1 MQGQGQGHDM
11 SIVLVEFQGG
21 GVLRQGVQV
30 HAEKIHSK
38 LAIDVVEFIFIF
50 AEFIFQ
56 VLFIHFFEVVEIVRA
71 LRVDTLM
78 DGEVFAVFLGDKGA
92 AAMRATEFRQQKT
105 ALIRR
110 EPGITDFAQELPFG
124 AIVLVKEWLGGI
136 TARTGAVIRDVA
148 IGAAAYGADHL
159 AVTFFVV
166 REEIL
171 VSPVLPEVSDQ
182 RKLINFEFLV
192 LGRMRIIK
200 SPLFERDV
208 SANKVD

>member
-78 DGEVFAVFLGDKGA
+78 DGEVFA
-92 AAMRATEFRQQKT
+92 EFRQQKT

-148 IGAAAYGADHL
+148 IGAADYGADYL

-166 REEIL
+166 RDEIL

-200 SPLFERDV
+200 SPLLERDV

>member
-1 MQGQGQGHDM
+1 MEFVFVFP
-11 SIVLVEFQGG
+11 IVLI
-21 GVLRQGVQV
+21 QV
-30 HAEKIHSK
+30 VFINFTKIVK
-38 LAIDVVEFIFIF
+38 
-50 AEFIFQ
+50 
-56 VLFIHFFEVVEIVRA
+56 IVRT
-71 LRVDTLM
+71 LGVHTLM
-78 DGEVFAVFLGDKGA
+78 DDEVLAVFLWNKSISTVWA
-92 AAMRATEFRQQKT
+92 SEFDGGKT
-105 ALIRR
+105 AFFWGESGVADLA
-110 EPGITDFAQELPFG
+110 ENLPFG

-148 IGAAAYGADHL
+148 IGAADYGADYL

-166 REEIL
+166 RDEIL

-200 SPLFERDV
+200 SPLLERDV